1 MLSDGR
7 VAARSLWNLPS
18 GEPNTFSESPSSS
31 GRQGGPSPAGR
42 LRLQLILGLHGPV
55 LSLLPQFP
63 AAAPPSPVHPGLL
76 FSLLP
81 LGPGSYEPF
90 LSSVFISCLPVVL
103 LEPQVQQVPISH
115 CSRPKPVPLLCLWH
129 HLSVSSDLPHS
140 RPVCFTFST
149 MSHPSPIQLPGWNLD
164 ALRIAVGLD
173 RDEFFHREVVFASM
187 SSEDSTIPRSRPTS
201 LPN

>member
-1 MLSDGR
+1 MALCFLSCLS
-7 VAARSLWNLPS
+7 SLQQPL
-18 GEPNTFSESPSSS
+18 
-31 GRQGGPSPAGR
+31 
-42 LRLQLILGLHGPV
+42 LL
-55 LSLLPQFP
+55 LSTQAYCSLCCHLALAPTNHFCPQFSS
-63 AAAPPSPVHPGLL
+63 AAYQWSCWNPRSNKCPSVIARAQSQ
-76 FSLLP
+76 F
-81 LGPGSYEPF
+81 PF
-90 LSSVFISCLPVVL
+90 
-103 LEPQVQQVPISH
+103 
-115 CSRPKPVPLLCLWH
+115 LCLWH